1 MLLYFFT
8 LSSVPLQLFLL
19 AQELSEVAV
28 QFFFI
33 MQEPPDATLEAV
45 DSLLLLHGFDVS
57 AFLQAVFW
65 DPHVSTDLH
74 VIFQQLILA
83 QSKPCSY
90 QK

>member
-19 AQELSEVAV
+19 VQELSEAAV
-28 QFFFI
+28 QFLFI
-33 MQEPPDATLEAV
+33 VQEPPDAALEAV

-65 DPHVSTDLH
+65 EPQFSTDLH
-74 VIFQQLILA
+74 VIFQ
-83 QSKPCSY
+83 
-90 QK
+90 